1 MDTRKPKSNNG
12 LQPDFWNS
20 CGQIDGAAA
29 PATASVQSL
38 AVCLERKERMPIPD
52 YQTLMLPLLKLAGD
66 GAVHSKRD
74 TVPEL
79 ALQFGLSEEEQK
91 ELLPSGKQE
100 IFDNR
105 VGWARTYLKKAL
117 LIDYVQR
124 GQFRITEQG
133 KQVLAKNPPRIDNS
147 FLCRFPAFVEFKRRS
162 QTAETEKSNLVAA
175 TTETDTPDD
184 LMATGYLNRRSQVEE
199 DALERVK
206 SCSAEFFERLVVKLI
221 TAMGYG
227 GSLADA
233 GRAIGKSGDGGIDG
247 VIKEDRLGLEQIYI
261 QAKRWDNT
269 SVGRPEIQKFVGA
282 LHGKRARKGIFL
294 TTSTFTKDA
303 REYATGLDI
312 KVILIDGAELAKFM
326 FDFEVG
332 ISTESTYVVK
342 HIDIDFFEDDA
353 GSNGGHE

>member
-1 MDTRKPKSNNG
+1 
-12 LQPDFWNS
+12 
-20 CGQIDGAAA
+20 
-29 PATASVQSL
+29 
-38 AVCLERKERMPIPD
+38 MPIPD

-66 GAVHSKRD
+66 GEVHSKRD
-74 TVPEL
+74 VVPTL
-79 ALQFGLSEEEQK
+79 ASQFTLTEEEQK

-124 GQFRITEQG
+124 GQFRITERG
-133 KQVLAKNPPRIDNS
+133 LKVLAENPERIGVAYLN
-147 FLCRFPAFVEFKRRS
+147 RFPEFVEFQRPSRPAAAEENDS
-162 QTAETEKSNLVAA
+162 ALSAAETDS
-175 TTETDTPDD
+175 PDD
-184 LMATGYLNRRSQVEE
+184 LMATGYLNRRRQIEQDV
-199 DALERVK
+199 LTKVK
-206 SCSAEFFERLVVKLI
+206 SCSPEFFERLVVKLL

-233 GRAIGKSGDGGIDG
+233 GKAIGKSGDGGIDG
-247 VIKEDRLGLEQIYI
+247 VIKEDKLGLEQIYI

-303 REYATGLDI
+303 DEYATGLET
-312 KVILIDGAELAKFM
+312 KVILIDGLQLAKFM
-326 FDFEVG
+326 FDYGVG
-332 ISTESTYVVK
+332 VSTESTYVVK
-342 HIDIDFFEDDA
+342 RLDNDFFEDE
-353 GSNGGHE
+353 GGLNSAPDYAAE